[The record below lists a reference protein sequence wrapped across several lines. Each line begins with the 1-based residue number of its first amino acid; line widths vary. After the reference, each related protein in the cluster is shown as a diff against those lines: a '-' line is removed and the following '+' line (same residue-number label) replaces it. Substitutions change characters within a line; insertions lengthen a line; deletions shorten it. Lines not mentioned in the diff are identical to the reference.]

1 MRHAHTPRVLGIL
14 LVGMMAFTLASADQA
29 SAQTADVAGDWT
41 LTVSTDNGITN
52 PLLTLVQ
59 DGESLTG
66 HYSSEALG
74 ENDVTGMVDGSTV
87 TIRFM
92 ADLQG
97 QSVSVVYSGTV
108 DAEGKMSG
116 SLDIA
121 DGMLGGTFTAT
132 R

>member
-1 MRHAHTPRVLGIL
+1 
-14 LVGMMAFTLASADQA
+14 MMAFTLASAEQA
-29 SAQTADVAGDWT
+29 SAQTADVAGAWT

-74 ENDVTGMVDGSTV
+74 ENDIRGMVDGSTV
-87 TIRFM
+87 TIRFS

-97 QSVSVVYSGTV
+97 QSVPVVYSGTV

-121 DGMLGGTFTAT
+121 DGMLGGTFTGT

>member
-41 LTVSTDNGITN
+41 LTVSTDNAITN

-97 QSVSVVYSGTV
+97 QGVSVVYSGTV

>member
-1 MRHAHTPRVLGIL
+1 MRHAHTPRLLGTL
-14 LVGMMAFTLASADQA
+14 RVGMMAFTLANADQA

-97 QSVSVVYSGTV
+97 QGVPVVYSGTV

>member
-1 MRHAHTPRVLGIL
+1 MRDAHTPRVLGIL
-14 LVGMMAFTLASADQA
+14 LVGMMAFTAANAEQA
-29 SAQTADVAGDWT
+29 SAQTADVAGAWT
-41 LTVSTDNGITN
+41 LTVSTDNAITN
-52 PLLTLVQ
+52 PSLTLVQ
-59 DGESLTG
+59 DGETLTG

-74 ENDVTGMVDGSTV
+74 ENDIRGMVSGSTV

-97 QSVSVVYSGTV
+97 QGVPVVYSGTV

-121 DGMLGGTFTAT
+121 DGMLGGTFTGT

>member
-14 LVGMMAFTLASADQA
+14 LVAMMAFTLASADQA

-59 DGESLTG
+59 DGETLTG

-74 ENDVTGMVDGSTV
+74 ENDVTGTVNGSTV
-87 TIRFM
+87 TISFS

-97 QSVSVVYSGTV
+97 QSLPVVYRGTV

-116 SLDIA
+116 SMDIA
-121 DGMLGGTFTAT
+121 DGLLGGTFTAT

>member
-1 MRHAHTPRVLGIL
+1 MRHAHTPRLLGTL

-59 DGESLTG
+59 DGETLTG

-74 ENDVTGMVDGSTV
+74 ENDVTGTVNGSTV
-87 TIRFM
+87 TISFS

>member
-1 MRHAHTPRVLGIL
+1 MRDAHTPRILGVL
-14 LVGMMAFTLASADQA
+14 LVGIVAFTLASAEQT
-29 SAQTADVAGDWT
+29 SAQTADVAGAWT

-52 PLLTLVQ
+52 PSLTLVQ
-59 DGESLTG
+59 DGETLTG

-74 ENDVTGMVDGSTV
+74 ENDIRGMVSGSTV

-97 QSVSVVYSGTV
+97 QGVPVVYSGTV

-121 DGMLGGTFTAT
+121 DGMLGGTFTGT

>member
-1 MRHAHTPRVLGIL
+1 MRHAHTPRVLGTL
-14 LVGMMAFTLASADQA
+14 LVAMMAFTLASADQA

-41 LTVSTDNGITN
+41 LTVSTDNAITN

-97 QSVSVVYSGTV
+97 QGVSVVYSGTV

>member
-1 MRHAHTPRVLGIL
+1 MRHAHTPRVLGTL
-14 LVGMMAFTLASADQA
+14 LVAMMAFTLASADQA

-59 DGESLTG
+59 DGETLTG

-74 ENDVTGMVDGSTV
+74 ENDVTGTVNGSTV
-87 TIRFM
+87 TISFS

-97 QSVSVVYSGTV
+97 QSLPVVYRGTV

-116 SLDIA
+116 SMDIA
-121 DGMLGGTFTAT
+121 DGLLGGTFTAT

>member
-1 MRHAHTPRVLGIL
+1 MRHAHTPRLLGTL

-121 DGMLGGTFTAT
+121 DGLLGGTFTAT

>member
-1 MRHAHTPRVLGIL
+1 MRHAHTPRLLGTL
-14 LVGMMAFTLASADQA
+14 LVAMMAFTLASADQA

-121 DGMLGGTFTAT
+121 DGLLGGTFTAT

>member
-1 MRHAHTPRVLGIL
+1 MTHAHTPRVLGVL
-14 LVGMMAFTLASADQA
+14 LVGMMAFTLASAEQV

-41 LTVSTDNGITN
+41 LTVSTDTGVTN
-52 PLLTLVQ
+52 PSLTLVQ
-59 DGESLTG
+59 DGETLTG
-66 HYSSEALG
+66 RYSSEALG
-74 ENDVTGMVDGSTV
+74 TNDIRGTVSGSSV

-97 QSVSVVYSGTV
+97 QGVPVVYSGTV

-121 DGMLGGTFTAT
+121 DGMLGGTFTGT

>member
-1 MRHAHTPRVLGIL
+1 MRHAHTPRVLSTL
-14 LVGMMAFTLASADQA
+14 LVGMVAFTLANAEQV
-29 SAQTADVAGDWT
+29 SAQTADVAGAWT
-41 LTVSTDNGITN
+41 LTVSTDTGITN
-52 PLLTLVQ
+52 PRLTLVQ

-74 ENDVTGMVDGSTV
+74 EADITGRVNGSTV
-87 TIRFM
+87 TVSFS
-92 ADLQG
+92 ASLQG
-97 QSVSVVYSGTV
+97 QSLPVVYRGTI

>member
-1 MRHAHTPRVLGIL
+1 MRHAHTPRVLGTL
-14 LVGMMAFTLASADQA
+14 LVGMMAFTLANADQA
-29 SAQTADVAGDWT
+29 SAQTADVAGAWT

-52 PLLTLVQ
+52 PSLTLVQ
-59 DGESLTG
+59 DGETLTG

-74 ENDVTGMVDGSTV
+74 ENDVTGTVNGSTV
-87 TIRFM
+87 TISFS

-97 QSVSVVYSGTV
+97 QSLPVVYRGTV

-121 DGMLGGTFTAT
+121 DGLLGGTFTAT

>member
-1 MRHAHTPRVLGIL
+1 
-14 LVGMMAFTLASADQA
+14 MMAFTLASADQA

-97 QSVSVVYSGTV
+97 QGVSVVYSGTV

>member
-1 MRHAHTPRVLGIL
+1 MRHAHTPRVLGTL
-14 LVGMMAFTLASADQA
+14 LVAMIAFTLASADQA

-74 ENDVTGMVDGSTV
+74 ENDIRGMVDGSTV

-97 QSVSVVYSGTV
+97 QGVPVVYSGTV

>member
-59 DGESLTG
+59 DGETLTG

-74 ENDVTGMVDGSTV
+74 ENDVTGMVDGSSV

-121 DGMLGGTFTAT
+121 DGLLGGTFTAT

>member
-1 MRHAHTPRVLGIL
+1 MRHAHTPRLLGTL
-14 LVGMMAFTLASADQA
+14 LVGMMAFTLANADQA
-29 SAQTADVAGDWT
+29 SAQTADVAGAWT
-41 LTVSTDNGITN
+41 LTVSTDNAITN
-52 PLLTLVQ
+52 PSLTLVQ
-59 DGESLTG
+59 DGENLTG

-74 ENDVTGMVDGSTV
+74 EADVTGTVNGSTV
-87 TIRFM
+87 TVSFS

-97 QSVSVVYSGTV
+97 QSLPVVYRGTV

-121 DGMLGGTFTAT
+121 DGLISGTFTAT

>member
-1 MRHAHTPRVLGIL
+1 MRHAHTPRVLGVS
-14 LVGMMAFTLASADQA
+14 LVGMMAFTLASAEQT
-29 SAQTADVAGDWT
+29 SAQTADVAGAWT
-41 LTVSTDNGITN
+41 LTVSTDTGITN
-52 PLLTLVQ
+52 PMLTLAQ

-74 ENDVTGMVDGSTV
+74 EANITGRVHGSTV
-87 TIRFM
+87 TVSFS
-92 ADLQG
+92 ASLQG
-97 QSVSVVYSGTV
+97 QSLPVVYRGTV

>member
-1 MRHAHTPRVLGIL
+1 MRHGHIPRLLGIL

-59 DGESLTG
+59 DGETLTG